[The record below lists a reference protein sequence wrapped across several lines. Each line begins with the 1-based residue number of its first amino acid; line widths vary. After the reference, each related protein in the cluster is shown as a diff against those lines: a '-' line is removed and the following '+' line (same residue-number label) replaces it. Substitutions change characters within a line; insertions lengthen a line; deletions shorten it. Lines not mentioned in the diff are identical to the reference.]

1 MRRVP
6 AGLAGLAMAFV
17 LIAATPQTSGILAL
31 HQGSR
36 LWFDGTSTVR
46 SWTCTADRMD
56 AEIESSEM
64 NVAAAILEGR
74 KVPGRIEVEFP
85 VAMLECKNGTMNEH
99 MRKALKASENRTNTF
114 ALSSNDIAKT
124 TTVTG
129 ALQGTLQL
137 GGQTRPITIP
147 IQFAQG
153 DHGLRVTGKVPVTM
167 TTWGIKPPTLMLG
180 ALKVGETVTVH
191 FDLQLTQ

>member
-1 MRRVP
+1 
-6 AGLAGLAMAFV
+6 
-17 LIAATPQTSGILAL
+17 
-31 HQGSR
+31 
-36 LWFDGTSTVR
+36 
-46 SWTCTADRMD
+46 MD

-99 MRKALKASENRTNTF
+99 MRKALKASENRTITF
-114 ALSSNDIAKT
+114 ALSSYDIAKT

-147 IQFAQG
+147 VQFAQG